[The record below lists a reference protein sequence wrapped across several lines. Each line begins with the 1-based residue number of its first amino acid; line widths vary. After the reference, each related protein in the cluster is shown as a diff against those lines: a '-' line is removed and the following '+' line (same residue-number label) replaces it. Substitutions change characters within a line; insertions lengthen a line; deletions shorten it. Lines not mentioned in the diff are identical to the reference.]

1 VIKTLGISLLTAVY
15 TRTGVAQS
23 VCAAKPGSHHI
34 LIPLQGGAASYE
46 PQCQPARLRVSDRRP
61 LTIRITGLSPI
72 DVCTTSAKPPTLT
85 VVANPLEAI
94 VNSVSALKSFDF
106 SSAEALQNE
115 ASGQLDLLFIPSTKE
130 SPPTHET
137 PEEKKKREEEEKK
150 AAAAKAADAAALA
163 LFKSLNTQVLPAAKD
178 LYAKQLYWFGRF
190 QSDVTAMSLYLE
202 QDYRLRN
209 YTKFLPETDL
219 SAIKA
224 DTSFPP
230 AAYPPTKTDIPSE
243 LDWAALQALADQMK
257 SLETRLITSCTTA
270 GQSCKPD
277 VLQLTAQLTDQANAF
292 ILVAQD
298 NLKTLQADQAAIVT
312 AYNTIDK
319 IYLDFQNRLKL
330 GTVQIDAV
338 TGILF
343 QDIPL
348 GPDYGET
355 DTGTVS
361 CMSDALS
368 TQATTDVV
376 NYSVLYQN
384 LPALTAGAGLLVST
398 LRLNEIATQPELVN
412 GTYGTY
418 FAVTQSSPL
427 QMVPMGFVNYRTWR
441 PKLTTVWGEPET
453 EMVIANSL
461 SGGIGINANSGTN
474 QPEFFIGDAVSFNR
488 VYIHFGEDWGR
499 TESLG
504 GGFMLNTVVPTGFAG
519 SAPIQWSYHP
529 AFAFGFSVRVA
540 PF

>member
-1 VIKTLGISLLTAVY
+1 MIRAICISFFIAICACPS
-15 TRTGVAQS
+15 VAQN
-23 VCAAKPGSHHI
+23 VCAAKPGSHRI
-34 LIPLQGGAASYE
+34 LIPLRGGAASYE
-46 PQCQPARLRVSDRRP
+46 PQCQPARLRVSDRLP

-106 SSAEALQNE
+106 SSAHALQDE
-115 ASGQLDLLFIPSTKE
+115 ANGQLDSLFNESTKE
-130 SPPTHET
+130 SPPAHET

-150 AAAAKAADAAALA
+150 AAAAKAADDDALA
-163 LFKSLNTQVLPAAKD
+163 LFKSLNSQVLPAAQT
-178 LYAKQLYWFGRF
+178 LYGKQLYWFGRF
-190 QSDVTAMSLYLE
+190 QTDVTAMSLYLE
-202 QDYRLRN
+202 QDYRMTN
-209 YTKFLPETDL
+209 YTKFVPENDL
-219 SAIKA
+219 SVIKSDA
-224 DTSFPP
+224 SFPI
-230 AAYPPTKTDIPSE
+230 AAYPPTRADIPSE

-257 SLETRLITSCTTA
+257 SLETRLITSCTKA

-319 IYLDFQNRLKL
+319 VFLDFQNRLKL
-330 GTVQIDAV
+330 GTVQVNPAD
-338 TGILF
+338 GILF

-355 DTGTVS
+355 DAGTVS
-361 CMSDALS
+361 CVSDALS
-368 TQATTDVV
+368 TQATTDAI

-384 LPALTAGAGLLVST
+384 VPAFTAGAGLLVST
-398 LRLNEIATQPELVN
+398 LRLNEIATEPELVN

-418 FAVTQSSPL
+418 FAVTQSSPV

-461 SGGIGINANSGTN
+461 SGGIGINANSGTS
-474 QPEFFIGDAVSFNR
+474 QPEFFIGDAVSLNR

-504 GGFMLNTVVPTGFAG
+504 GGFTLNTLVPAGFAG
-519 SAPIQWSYHP
+519 SAPIVWSYHP